1 MVAVQQCRL
10 TQTSTTTSQAASAAV
25 TVQEG
30 PERDLVNFPRPVRLV
45 EPGKVRLGFIPEEWF
60 QFFHSKT
67 GVTGLFIVPLPP
79 AHTILSK
86 IVALSIG
93 FHFAFLGPYVF
104 GLGLSTYLLSKEI
117 YIMEHEFYTGLSLG
131 AMALYAIKKMGP
143 SVGAWLDKEV
153 EVLHLYS
160 CSYNPIVVLTQ
171 GSNVNES

>member
-1 MVAVQQCRL
+1 MV
-10 TQTSTTTSQAASAAV
+10 
-25 TVQEG
+25 
-30 PERDLVNFPRPVRLV
+30 PVL
-45 EPGKVRLGFIPEEWF
+45 
-60 QFFHSKT
+60 
-67 GVTGLFIVPLPP
+67 PLENGCHWSVYNPP
-79 AHTILSK
+79 TAHTILSK

-93 FHFAFLGPYVF
+93 SHFAFLGPYVF

-160 CSYNPIVVLTQ
+160 YSYMIFTML
-171 GSNVNES
+171 